1 MERAPEE
8 ERRAQAAVRP
18 RSERRVQMSMNVNDR
33 QFSSVE
39 KQYTDASSEQWMAT
53 LSWMRRDRDSATGR
67 IGWEAVEV

>member
-1 MERAPEE
+1 
-8 ERRAQAAVRP
+8 
-18 RSERRVQMSMNVNDR
+18 MSMNVNDR

-39 KQYTDASSEQWMAT
+39 KQCTNASSEQWMAT